1 MIIVVFLFPL
11 ALLAL
16 VLGMSIL
23 EDRLDAA
30 VRRGE
35 THRPHRSWLRRA
47 RAAFAARRRTRSLAQ
62 PATVDH

>member
-1 MIIVVFLFPL
+1 MILLVLLFPL

-16 VLGMSIL
+16 VLGMSVL

-35 THRPHRSWLRRA
+35 TP
-47 RAAFAARRRTRSLAQ
+47 RRRRRRFSRALAGLAERRRSRSYAQ
-62 PATVDH
+62 PVAVDR